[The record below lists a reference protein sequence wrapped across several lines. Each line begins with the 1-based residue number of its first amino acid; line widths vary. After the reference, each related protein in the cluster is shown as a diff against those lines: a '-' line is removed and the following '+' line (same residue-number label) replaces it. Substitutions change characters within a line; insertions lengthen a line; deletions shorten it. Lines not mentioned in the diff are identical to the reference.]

1 MIKNIK
7 KTSEFDHFTDLAK
20 EWWDRKGKFKILHSI
35 TPLRIKYIRNII
47 ASHSKKNNN
56 LKILDLGCGG
66 GLVCEPLSRL
76 GANVTGVDFVLS
88 NIKVAKLHAKKSNL
102 NIEYLHQDLNNLK
115 ITKKYDLI
123 LMLEILEHIDNWEK
137 LIKKVKKNLKSN
149 GKIIIS
155 TINRN
160 IYSKFFAIFIAE
172 EILRWV
178 PKKTHKYNK
187 LIKPN
192 ELTYVLKKNKFDI
205 LDITGLTYKPISMEW
220 SLNKKN
226 YKINYFCSALN
237 IN

>member
-1 MIKNIK
+1 MIKNTR
-7 KTSEFDHFTDLAK
+7 KTSEFDHFTDLAN
-20 EWWDRKGKFKILHSI
+20 EWWDQKGKFKILHSI

-47 ASHSKKNNN
+47 AGHSKKNN
-56 LKILDLGCGG
+56 LEILDLGCGG

-102 NIEYLHQDLNNLK
+102 NIKYLHQDLNNLK
-115 ITKKYDLI
+115 IKKKYDLI

-160 IYSKFFAIFIAE
+160 IYSQFFAIFMAE
-172 EILRWV
+172 EILRWI
-178 PKKTHKYNK
+178 PKKTHTYNK

-220 SLNKKN
+220 SLNKNN